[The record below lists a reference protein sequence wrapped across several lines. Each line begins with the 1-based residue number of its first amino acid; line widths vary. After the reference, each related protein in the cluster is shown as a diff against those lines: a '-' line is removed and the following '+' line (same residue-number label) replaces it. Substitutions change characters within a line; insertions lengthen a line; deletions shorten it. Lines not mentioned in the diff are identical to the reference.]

1 MFYHSIKQGP
11 SSATTKD
18 CLVLK
23 DDDVTHTA
31 IEAKNCLVNMI
42 NHSLIDIETT
52 ADSKVYLD
60 LAESGTNQYT
70 DRACTNFVCNFD
82 NHNPP
87 QDDFIVPVTNQHTSR
102 ASTNKFVCNFYNHN
116 QPQILICL
124 IIFLFLL
131 HLII

>member
-42 NHSLIDIETT
+42 NHSPIDIETT
-52 ADSKVYLD
+52 ADTKD
-60 LAESGTNQYT
+60 LVESGTKQYT
-70 DRACTNFVCNFD
+70 DRAWTNLVCNFD

-87 QDDFIVPVTNQHTSR
+87 QDDFIESVTNQYTDR
-102 ASTNKFVCNFYNHN
+102 ASTNKFICNFYNHN

-124 IIFLFLL
+124 IIFLF
-131 HLII
+131 

>member
-42 NHSLIDIETT
+42 NHSPIDIETT
-52 ADSKVYLD
+52 AATKD
-60 LAESGTNQYT
+60 LVESE
-70 DRACTNFVCNFD
+70 
-82 NHNPP
+82 
-87 QDDFIVPVTNQHTSR
+87 PV
-102 ASTNKFVCNFYNHN
+102 
-116 QPQILICL
+116 QILFVIL
-124 IIFLFLL
+124 ITITHHRMILL
-131 HLII
+131 SLLLTNT

>member
-1 MFYHSIKQGP
+1 MECGLCFLLINYYNVLKCFMFYHSIKQGP

-42 NHSLIDIETT
+42 NHSPIDIETT
-52 ADSKVYLD
+52 ADTKD
-60 LAESGTNQYT
+60 LVESGTKQYT
-70 DRACTNFVCNFD
+70 N
-82 NHNPP
+82 
-87 QDDFIVPVTNQHTSR
+87 R

-124 IIFLFLL
+124 IIFLF
-131 HLII
+131 